1 LNSEQDC
8 IKLLD
13 LLYRVVEANRGPLT
27 GTDNRFLLAEGL
39 ATKFFLHAAS
49 VLYLSRETKLS
60 VIPSASLKFLD
71 TASIDVL
78 ARAALETFLIFH
90 YVFVEPKTDE
100 EKDYRYWAWKSAGF
114 VERQTFPVSSEENRQ
129 KLAEEKKKI
138 NNLHSKLRLNSTYQQ
153 LTERQK
159 KRVLKGEWRLL
170 SWRKIAENANL
181 AEILSSDMYRHLS
194 GYSHSSYLSVLQIKE
209 SLEKK
214 EQSLLLPSS
223 ILTITIA
230 TANLIRGY
238 CDLFPRAGAVLTAD
252 AEGGDLVD
260 IWIQVGQ
267 KLDIETLSQDE
278 DKNS

>member
-1 LNSEQDC
+1 MNSEQDC

-13 LLYRVVEANRGPLT
+13 LLYRVMEANRGSLT
-27 GTDNRFLLAEGL
+27 GTDDRFWLAEGL

-49 VLYLSRETKLS
+49 VLYLSRETNIS
-60 VIPSASLKFLD
+60 NFPSAPLKFLD
-71 TASIDVL
+71 PASIDVL
-78 ARAALETFLIFH
+78 ARAALETFLTFH

-100 EKDYRYWAWKSAGF
+100 GKNYSYWVWKAAGLA
-114 VERQTFPVSSEENRQ
+114 ERQTLPVSSEENRQ
-129 KLAEEKKKI
+129 KLVEEQKEI
-138 NNLHSKLRLNSTYQQ
+138 SSLYSKLRLNSTYQQ

-252 AEGGDLVD
+252 AKGGGLVD

-267 KLDIETLSQDE
+267 KLDIETFSQDE